1 MTRRTKEKGGFRLDE
16 VWTPGSSSG
25 AWKHGVSL
33 SLVLYVTS
41 FVNGICPRT
50 LSVYFIVWT
59 TDGLWTRLLLLLWT
73 QNSCSALLLN
83 VVFHCWLE
91 NGISR
96 LEKLSYC
103 LQFPCVIRTFCI
115 VQWTSLAYLIYQDVW
130 YIRSCYIRTRMNGTA
145 ETLLRPSI

>member
-1 MTRRTKEKGGFRLDE
+1 MTRRKKRRVDF
-16 VWTPGSSSG
+16 VWMRSENQDLPVGHGSTVCRSVWYSMLRHLLMG
-25 AWKHGVSL
+25 
-33 SLVLYVTS
+33 YVR
-41 FVNGICPRT
+41 VHCPCI
-50 LSVYFIVWT
+50 SVWT

-83 VVFHCWLE
+83 VVFHCWLQ

-96 LEKLSYC
+96 LKKLSYC